1 MVLFSQK
8 CPAVEPGGRAQ
19 TVYCCTVAA
28 IQWSVAVNLKNT
40 IRALFSV
47 IYTRARLPSTF
58 PPRPIPYTKRHQR
71 KSFSRSSGAVRS
83 IFPAGK
89 HSTNPDCASS
99 ELRIS

>member
-28 IQWSVAVNLKNT
+28 IQWPVAVNFKNT

-47 IYTRARLPSTF
+47 IYTSTHGPCLPSRRDHTLHQTTSKEKF
-58 PPRPIPYTKRHQR
+58 FSLLPPGPLDL
-71 KSFSRSSGAVRS
+71 SRRQTLHK
-83 IFPAGK
+83 P
-89 HSTNPDCASS
+89 
-99 ELRIS
+99 